1 MRQTYSLHSKT
12 IDVIERNKMSN
23 FTPGP
28 GTYESPDFEDG
39 SKQSNSKFGNSKLGT
54 IDPHLKRFPEI
65 KQTPGPSSY
74 ESEEGFGTGHYT
86 LSRHNGNGGRVFNR

>member
-1 MRQTYSLHSKT
+1 
-12 IDVIERNKMSN
+12 MSN

-74 ESEEGFGTGHYT
+74 
-86 LSRHNGNGGRVFNR
+86 